1 MKKINKT
8 VAVLLTVSML
18 VSLGACQDKGQ
29 DEVMDLAEEVAK
41 YTVDRNYS
49 KLSKL
54 AEDGDEDLE
63 AIFDEIEDD
72 GYREVIA
79 STLEYEIDEDS
90 LEKDG
95 SSGYTVDVTF
105 TYVDY
110 EEVLDDEDIFSV
122 DDFEDAVDDCD
133 EVVEVTI
140 TLEFEKDGSD
150 IIFTNIED
158 LEDLFPYW
166 DEDFGSGVEV
176 IESDTE
182 ETESAVGITVTP
194 VNPADTNQTTTS
206 DTDPTETTYDSWAD
220 YELGGVWDDERYPD
234 PEPYLI
240 EGEQY
245 LLPNTNLLF
254 TVPDDAPVD
263 SWCENGVDSCFFMVG
278 GYWGNT
284 WEDYYSIVD
293 GTHESCFSEAAR
305 ERHFSDADYSAE
317 CEPGYVSHE
326 LSTLEVTYCGVT
338 YEGVLATITRAN
350 GEIVYQF
357 EVLVGNEDFYYI
369 ISIRTRNMD
378 DIINFGQNFTI
389 VDY

>member
-1 MKKINKT
+1 MKKFNKT

-18 VSLGACQDKGQ
+18 MSLGACQDKGQ

-41 YTVDRNYS
+41 YTADRNYS
-49 KLSKL
+49 KLAKL
-54 AEDGDEDLE
+54 TEDGDEDLE
-63 AIFDEIEDD
+63 EIFEGIEDD

-95 SSGYTVDVTF
+95 SSGYTIDVTF

-122 DDFEDAVDDCD
+122 DDFEAAVDDCD

-150 IIFTNIED
+150 ILFVNISD

-166 DEDFGSGVEV
+166 DEFLAPDITGAEDD
-176 IESDTE
+176 IDDTDV
-182 ETESAVGITVTP
+182 TATTVNP
-194 VNPADTNQTTTS
+194 GNPADTDQTTASSET
-206 DTDPTETTYDSWAD
+206 TETTYDYSD
-220 YELGGVWDDERYPD
+220 YDLGGVWNMSSYPD
-234 PEPYLI
+234 PEPYY
-240 EGEQY
+240 EDGVTY
-245 LLPNTNLLF
+245 LLPNTDILF
-254 TVPDDAPVD
+254 TVPEDAPV
-263 SWCENGVDSCFFMVG
+263 SGVNYNGIDYPFFMVG
-278 GYWGNT
+278 GYWGHT

-293 GTHESCFSEAAR
+293 GQPYSCWSQEALDRRYESIDMFSE
-305 ERHFSDADYSAE
+305 S
-317 CEPGYVSHE
+317 EPGYVSHE
-326 LSTLEVTYCGVT
+326 LSTIDVVFCGVT
-338 YEGVLATITRAN
+338 YEAVLSTIQRAN
-350 GEIVYQF
+350 GEVIYHC
-357 EVLVGNEDFYYI
+357 EVIIGNDDFYYI
-369 ISIRTRNMD
+369 ISIRTRDMN

>member
-18 VSLGACQDKGQ
+18 ISLGACQDKGQ
-29 DEVMDLAEEVAK
+29 DEVTDLAEEVAK

-49 KLSKL
+49 KLAKL
-54 AEDGDEDLE
+54 TEDGDEDLE
-63 AIFDEIEDD
+63 AIFDGIEDD

-110 EEVLDDEDIFSV
+110 EEVLDDEDIISV
-122 DDFEDAVDDCD
+122 DDFEDAVGDCD

-176 IESDTE
+176 IEGDTE

-206 DTDPTETTYDSWAD
+206 NTETTQTEYDAST
-220 YELGGVWDDERYPD
+220 YELGGVWNDERYPD
-234 PEPYLI
+234 PELYY
-240 EGEQY
+240 EDGVTY
-245 LLPNTNLLF
+245 LLPNTAILF
-254 TVPDDAPVD
+254 TVPEDAPISGIND
-263 SWCENGVDSCFFMVG
+263 NGIDSCFFMIG

-293 GTHESCFSEAAR
+293 GQPYSCWSQEALDRRYQNIDNFSEN
-305 ERHFSDADYSAE
+305 
-317 CEPGYVSHE
+317 EPGYVSHE
-326 LSTLEVTYCGVT
+326 LSTIELEYYGVT
-338 YEGVLATITRAN
+338 YEGVLSTIQRAN
-350 GEIVYQF
+350 GEVIYHCV
-357 EVLVGNEDFYYI
+357 VIIGNEDFYYYVN
-369 ISIRTRNMD
+369 IRTRDMN